1 MPLAVNF
8 GRRGVRIS
16 VAGLSYSSP
25 CFWSMSGKYLVPWH
39 RISVPLLLFDF
50 LEGSRLLVAQSFW
63 GWWQTC
69 GRQTISNTL
78 WLCRPLLCRW
88 GLDRPSFWSFHPAS
102 FELALELLDSVYQ
115 AGFPLPG
122 IEFLLLLRRLL
133 AAAVTFECFFSV
145 SVR

>member
-1 MPLAVNF
+1 LAVNF

-16 VAGLSYSSP
+16 VASPSYSSP

-39 RISVPLLLFDF
+39 RISAPILFFHF
-50 LEGSRLLVAQSFW
+50 LEGSRLLAAQSLW

-69 GRQTISNTL
+69 GRQMISNTL
-78 WLCRPLLCRW
+78 WLCRPLLCPW
-88 GLDRPSFWSFHPAS
+88 DFDRPSFWSFHPAS
-102 FELALELLDSVYQ
+102 FELALEFLDPVYQ

-145 SVR
+145 RVR

>member
-1 MPLAVNF
+1 MAVNF

-16 VAGLSYSSP
+16 VAGPSYSSP
-25 CFWSMSGKYLVPWH
+25 YFWSMSGKYLVPWH
-39 RISVPLLLFDF
+39 RISAPYCFSISWRALVCW
-50 LEGSRLLVAQSFW
+50 RLSHFGDGGRHVGGRRSAIR
-63 GWWQTC
+63 C
-69 GRQTISNTL
+69 GVCS
-78 WLCRPLLCRW
+78 PLLCRW
-88 GLDRPSFWSFHPAS
+88 DFDRPSFWSFHPAS
-102 FELALELLDSVYQ
+102 FELALEFLGPVYQ